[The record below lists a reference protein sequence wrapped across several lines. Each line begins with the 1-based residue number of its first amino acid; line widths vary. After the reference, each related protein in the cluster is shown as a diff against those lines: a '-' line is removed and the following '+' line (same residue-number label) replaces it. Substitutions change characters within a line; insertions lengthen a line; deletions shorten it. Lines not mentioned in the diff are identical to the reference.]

1 MAVIA
6 AQTIA
11 WATPTVFPQ
20 GQAVSFATASMGVMP
35 VNMANVVAAPEPT
48 DVLAPD
54 SPPPTSITFG

>member
-1 MAVIA
+1 MAVKA

-11 WATPTVFPQ
+11 WGTPTVFPQ
-20 GQAVSFATASMGVMP
+20 GQAVSFTSASMQMAV

-54 SPPPTSITFG
+54 APPPTSITFS